1 MIARTNVIYFRLCP
15 YIHNIYTNAGAVICG
30 TQCTLRR
37 TCICQRCRTAAN
49 MLNLN
54 RIDFHLCGAA
64 LRQTAGRGRCSLRSK
79 RKCINIGRKNHSFNG
94 FRTVHHGNIY
104 RIAAVAGNCCF
115 RCFCNIV
122 LVCNYSRII
131 CGRNPLLIPACL
143 NARKALYGAL
153 SCAFRSADAVRDAK
167 DNTATADAATAAM
180 IFFINFIVSSSLFTH
195 CHAMRFT
202 FFQYYSTFQKSC
214 LCTF

>member
-1 MIARTNVIYFRLCP
+1 MLTGTNVIYLRLCP
-15 YIHNIYTNAGAVICG
+15 YIHNIHTNAGAVICG

-49 MLNLN
+49 MLNFN

-79 RKCINIGRKNHSFNG
+79 RICINIGRKNHSFNG

-115 RCFCNIV
+115 RCFGNRI
-122 LVCNYSRII
+122 LLCNYSRII
-131 CGRNPLLIPACL
+131 CGRNPLGIPACL
-143 NARKALYGAL
+143 N
-153 SCAFRSADAVRDAK
+153 C
-167 DNTATADAATAAM
+167 
-180 IFFINFIVSSSLFTH
+180 
-195 CHAMRFT
+195 
-202 FFQYYSTFQKSC
+202 QKSIIRCFIPC
-214 LCTF
+214 LQISRCCQRCKRQYRNRRCRNSCHDLLHKLHCKLLLIHALPRNAFHILSVL